1 MTYRKFA
8 KVIMEEFND
17 KQKDMDL
24 TVYDSDEDEYY
35 SVTDVTEDVDSGVLD
50 DKHPILVIKED

>member
-35 SVTDVTEDVDSGVLD
+35 LVTDVTEDVDSGVLD

>member
-50 DKHPILVIKED
+50 DKHHILVIKED